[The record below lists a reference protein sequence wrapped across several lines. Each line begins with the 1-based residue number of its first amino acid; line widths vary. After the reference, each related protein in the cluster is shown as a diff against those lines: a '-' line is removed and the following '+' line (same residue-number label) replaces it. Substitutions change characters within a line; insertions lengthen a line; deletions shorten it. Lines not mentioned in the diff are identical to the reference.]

1 MLGVGGTASSAAV
14 AAGLGSLEE
23 SRLRVLDVT
32 DTGTRQGMEDRSEHA
47 EK

>member
-1 MLGVGGTASSAAV
+1 MVGVGGTASSAV

-23 SRLRVLDVT
+23 SRLCVFDVT
-32 DTGTRQGMEDRSEHA
+32 DTGTRQETEDRLEHA